1 MVCNQLPLCP
11 NSFYRSGSAI
21 LSVSVTISLCLYH
34 KEKQQHSTTSESTAA
49 NADEGREAH
58 YEEIGSTS
66 LPVMQENG
74 SVRQKCRK
82 RFKFVE
88 LAICIVTML
97 PLISNCHVSQSQTKI
112 VGVATVI
119 GVDICYTAGC
129 ILRTNINI

>member
-34 KEKQQHSTTSESTAA
+34 KEKQQHSTTSESRAI

-66 LPVMQENG
+66 LPVMQEN
-74 SVRQKCRK
+74 
-82 RFKFVE
+82 
-88 LAICIVTML
+88 A
-97 PLISNCHVSQSQTKI
+97 P
-112 VGVATVI
+112 
-119 GVDICYTAGC
+119 
-129 ILRTNINI
+129 